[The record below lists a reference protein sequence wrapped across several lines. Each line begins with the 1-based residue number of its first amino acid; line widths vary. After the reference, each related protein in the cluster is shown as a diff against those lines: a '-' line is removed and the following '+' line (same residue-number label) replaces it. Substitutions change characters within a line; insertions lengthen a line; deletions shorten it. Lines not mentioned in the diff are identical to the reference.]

1 MPAHLNFDIPMTC
14 NNWMKSGGS
23 VPYITFVN
31 EVLSYSKEYCYCIR
45 YDDPFVVVA
54 FDSAPTADSETFNK
68 LDQSIRD
75 AHESQVSFE
84 VIYTSNILLKG

>member
-1 MPAHLNFDIPMTC
+1 M
-14 NNWMKSGGS
+14 
-23 VPYITFVN
+23 PYITFVN